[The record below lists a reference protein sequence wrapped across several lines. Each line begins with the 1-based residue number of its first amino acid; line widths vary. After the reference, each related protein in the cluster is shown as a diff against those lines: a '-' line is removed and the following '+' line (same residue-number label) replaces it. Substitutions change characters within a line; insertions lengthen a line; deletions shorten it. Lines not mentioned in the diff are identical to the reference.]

1 VAVELKDKW
10 ERREKAR
17 KTAEDTAK
25 KAGGDE
31 EAVSKAVEGAE
42 LDASSDEEEEEEEKE
57 ETAKEKKKVEQKRKE
72 QEFHFRSYLREVR
85 LPPLRLPFSHLSTEF
100 VSLHG

>member
-1 VAVELKDKW
+1 MKDKW

-42 LDASSDEEEEEEEKE
+42 LDASSDEEEEEEKE

>member
-1 VAVELKDKW
+1 VELKDKW

-17 KTAEDTAK
+17 KTAEVTAK

-42 LDASSDEEEEEEEKE
+42 LDASSDEEEEEEEEKE

-85 LPPLRLPFSHLSTEF
+85 LPFTIAPYGCPFRT
-100 VSLHG
+100 